1 MPSKIEVVF
10 SAIDKVGQADATNSL
25 ANQLVDATKNNN
37 QGFNLVNQDAQIV
50 ATVTNAVPF
59 LQPIAIQTNL
69 FAGTTTVLKIS
80 ADLQDGKSINPGD
93 VLNLVGNVAGV
104 VATIAVFAA
113 APEVVAVATLVAV
126 AADITGL
133 IISSDE
139 ESVAEFSNNLVTVNW
154 PSLPDPSDV
163 WYLTDT
169 NQVLPKSEIEAQGL
183 HYGVMVVTPNGT
195 ELGTAT
201 EAPGSVDTGSDQSGD
216 SDGEDNDSDS
226 DSDSDDGDGDDS
238 GSDDGGGS
246 GTMFSEA

>member
-10 SAIDKVGQADATNSL
+10 SAIDKVGQVDATNSL

-183 HYGVMVVTPNGT
+183 HYGVMVVTPDGT

-216 SDGEDNDSDS
+216 SDGEDGDS
-226 DSDSDDGDGDDS
+226 DSDSDDSDDS